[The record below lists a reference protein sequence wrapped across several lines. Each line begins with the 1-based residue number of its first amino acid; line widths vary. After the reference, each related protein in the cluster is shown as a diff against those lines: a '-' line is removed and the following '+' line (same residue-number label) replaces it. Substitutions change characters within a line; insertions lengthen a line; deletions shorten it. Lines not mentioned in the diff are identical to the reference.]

1 MKKFLVLLLVLA
13 ALAPAFA
20 DDAKV
25 LPKGV
30 FRLSFVFARNA
41 YDERYDANGDISS
54 TGEVSAL
61 AIGTALEFGVT
72 DQVTAAVQWTP
83 AYAFNTSIESVA
95 PLPFDPTLANADGL
109 ADLFVG
115 AKFLIMGAQGFVPND
130 TFRIAFAPGVLI
142 PLDNP
147 DWAAE
152 VAAAIGGNEYKV
164 TSPSTQAIG
173 LGFRTYFD
181 WVLSKMFYIN
191 LYNQTIFYLPVT
203 KSQFNPLDTTEHEY
217 AYGYKLTF
225 EAEPHFDYSFSDKV
239 SVSVGVPV
247 TFTMGPQLEI
257 DGAPSATNPE
267 YYILSASPS
276 ASVFVMAFMPFELKA
291 GYTLPILG
299 KNANAASTLV
309 FQLKTFLKF

>member
-30 FRLSFVFARNA
+30 FRLSFVFASNTFDQKFGTDGELA
-41 YDERYDANGDISS
+41 DSVY
-54 TGEVSAL
+54 GEVSAL
-61 AIGTALEFGVT
+61 TVGTAVEFGVT
-72 DQVTAAVQWTP
+72 DQITAAVQWTP
-83 AYAFNTSIESVA
+83 AWIFSTS
-95 PLPFDPTLANADGL
+95 FDTVPAVPNPQNAKATGL

-115 AKFLIMGAQGFVPND
+115 AKIQVIGANGFIENEKLRV
-130 TFRIAFAPGVLI
+130 AFAPGALI
-142 PLDNP
+142 PLDDP
-147 DWAAE
+147 DFTAE
-152 VAAAIGGNEYKV
+152 LTKALNGDEYIV
-164 TSPSTQAIG
+164 QSPSIQAVG
-173 LGFRTYFD
+173 LGFRAYFD
-181 WVLSKMFYIN
+181 WVLNKLFFLN

-203 KSQFNPLDTTEHEY
+203 KDAFGTAEAEY

-247 TFTMGPQLEI
+247 TFTMSPDYEVG
-257 DGAPSATNPE
+257 GAVVADSASSLLTV
-267 YYILSASPS
+267 SPS

-299 KNANAASTLV
+299 TNANASSTLV
-309 FQLKTFLKF
+309 LQLKTFLKF

>member
-30 FRLSFVFARNA
+30 FRLSFVFARNS
-41 YDERYDANGDISS
+41 YDQNYNGDGELVANPA
-54 TGEVSAL
+54 GEVAAL
-61 AIGTALEFGVT
+61 ALGTAIEFGVS
-72 DQVTAAVQWTP
+72 DQITAAVQWTP
-83 AYAFNTSIESVA
+83 AWVFSSSLENV
-95 PLPFDPTLANADGL
+95 ANANANGL

-115 AKFLIMGAQGFVPND
+115 AKIQIMGANGYIPNE
-130 TFRIAFAPGVLI
+130 TFRLSFAPGVLI

-147 DWAAE
+147 DWDAE
-152 VAAAIGGNEYKV
+152 VANAIGGDEFKIS
-164 TSPSTQAIG
+164 SPSIQALG
-173 LGFRTYFD
+173 LGFRAYFD
-181 WVLSKMFYIN
+181 WVLSKMFFLN
-191 LYNQTIFYLPVT
+191 FYNQTIFYMPVT
-203 KSQFNPLDTTEHEY
+203 KSAFVPGAPPTVAPEMEY
-217 AYGYKLTF
+217 KYGYKLTF

-257 DGAPSATNPE
+257 DGTPSATNPE

-276 ASVFVMAFMPFELKA
+276 ASVFVMAFMPFEFKA

-299 KNANAASTLV
+299 QSTSAPSTLV
-309 FQLKTFLKF
+309 LQLKTFLKF